1 MLQAPQRTGL
11 SGPTLIRLLT
21 RLTDVDVPQSRQP
34 LSDHLS
40 QWLGWTDAIALS
52 AALNNRPP
60 AIAPGARQFSSVE
73 ERECERVRTTL
84 ADAIASDTA
93 ATAAK
98 RATPGVIPGQ
108 MPAKAAAAL
117 QADDADYS
125 NFRQRYLS
133 LQHTME
139 TSIGNLRSRLRGMV
153 AAKTP
158 EMTRLAVVDAIMDRA
173 LLPRERTLLGAI
185 PKLLQGHFNRLRLA
199 EKAALEDAAAQA
211 EAWAQAQA
219 LAEAQA
225 QAQAEA
231 QALADA
237 EAQTPAQASAEG
249 QADGDAAAPAEA
261 GDPPALQADAPAQA
275 AADAD
280 AKLAGLPPQAAL
292 TAPTPGAWLET
303 FRKDMRSVLLAE
315 LDVRLQP
322 VEGLL
327 AALRAS

>member
-21 RLTDVDVPQSRQP
+21 RLTDAEVLESRQS

-40 QWLGWTDAIALS
+40 HWLGWTDAIALS

-60 AIAPGARQFSSVE
+60 VIAPGSRPFGSAE
-73 ERECERVRTTL
+73 ERECVRVRATL

-93 ATAAK
+93 AT
-98 RATPGVIPGQ
+98 
-108 MPAKAAAAL
+108 PAKKHPDRSQAPVKKAL
-117 QADDADYS
+117 AEADADYS

-153 AAKTP
+153 AARNG

-173 LLPRERTLLGAI
+173 LLPKERALLGAI
-185 PKLLQGHFNRLRLA
+185 PKLLQGHFERLRLA
-199 EKAALEDAAAQA
+199 EAAAMVNANA
-211 EAWAQAQA
+211 EAETP
-219 LAEAQA
+219 AEAK
-225 QAQAEA
+225 
-231 QALADA
+231 
-237 EAQTPAQASAEG
+237 AQTEPASEG
-249 QADGDAAAPAEA
+249 DLTPLPVQAAAPI
-261 GDPPALQADAPAQA
+261 
-275 AADAD
+275 
-280 AKLAGLPPQAAL
+280 
-292 TAPTPGAWLET
+292 TPGAWLDV
-303 FRKDMRSVLLAE
+303 FRNDMRSVLLAE

>member
-21 RLTDVDVPQSRQP
+21 RLTDVDVPESRQP

-60 AIAPGARQFSSVE
+60 AIAPGARQFSSQE

-98 RATPGVIPGQ
+98 RVMPGQ

-117 QADDADYS
+117 QADDADYA

-158 EMTRLAVVDAIMDRA
+158 DMTRLAVVDAIMDRA

-185 PKLLQGHFNRLRLA
+185 PKLLQGHFDRLRLA
-199 EKAALEDAAAQA
+199 EKAALDDVAA
-211 EAWAQAQA
+211 
-219 LAEAQA
+219 
-225 QAQAEA
+225 
-231 QALADA
+231 
-237 EAQTPAQASAEG
+237 
-249 QADGDAAAPAEA
+249 
-261 GDPPALQADAPAQA
+261 QADAPTGE
-275 AADAD
+275 ADTEP
-280 AKLAGLPPQAAL
+280 AGTPPQATL

>member
-21 RLTDVDVPQSRQP
+21 RLTEVDAPESRQP

-52 AALNNRPP
+52 APLNNRPP
-60 AIAPGARQFSSVE
+60 AIAPGARQFSSAE

-98 RATPGVIPGQ
+98 RQMPGQ
-108 MPAKAAAAL
+108 VSAKVAAL

-139 TSIGNLRSRLRGMV
+139 TSIGNLRSRLRGML

-185 PKLLQGHFNRLRLA
+185 PKLLQGHFDRLRLA
-199 EKAALEDAAAQA
+199 EQAALEAA
-211 EAWAQAQA
+211 
-219 LAEAQA
+219 A
-225 QAQAEA
+225 QAQAETEVPA
-231 QALADA
+231 GTADEPAADA
-237 EAQTPAQASAEG
+237 PAP
-249 QADGDAAAPAEA
+249 AAPGGSATDDA
-261 GDPPALQADAPAQA
+261 PAAAPAQA
-275 AADAD
+275 AACA
-280 AKLAGLPPQAAL
+280 APQPAL
-292 TAPTPGAWLET
+292 SAPTPGAWLET

-327 AALRAS
+327 ATLRAS

>member
-21 RLTDVDVPQSRQP
+21 RLTDVDVPESRQS

-52 AALNNRPP
+52 AALNTSPP
-60 AIAPGARQFSSVE
+60 VIAPGARTFSSAE
-73 ERECERVRTTL
+73 ERECMRVRTTL

-98 RATPGVIPGQ
+98 RPIPGQ
-108 MPAKAAAAL
+108 APAKKPAAVAEAE
-117 QADDADYS
+117 ADYS
-125 NFRQRYLS
+125 NFRQRYQS

-139 TSIGNLRSRLRGMV
+139 TSVGNLRSRLRGMV
-153 AAKTP
+153 AAKNG

-173 LLPRERTLLGAI
+173 LLPKERALLGVI
-185 PKLLQGHFNRLRLA
+185 PKLLGGHFDRLRLA
-199 EKAALEDAAAQA
+199 EAA
-211 EAWAQAQA
+211 A
-219 LAEAQA
+219 LAEASADTQTEDGA
-225 QAQAEA
+225 GAEA
-231 QALADA
+231 
-237 EAQTPAQASAEG
+237 EG
-249 QADGDAAAPAEA
+249 A
-261 GDPPALQADAPAQA
+261 
-275 AADAD
+275 
-280 AKLAGLPPQAAL
+280 
-292 TAPTPGAWLET
+292 TAPEPAPVSITPGAWLDV

>member
-21 RLTDVDVPQSRQP
+21 RLTDVDVPESRQP

-60 AIAPGARQFSSVE
+60 AIAPGARQFSSQE

-98 RATPGVIPGQ
+98 RVIPGQ

-117 QADDADYS
+117 QADDADYA

-185 PKLLQGHFNRLRLA
+185 PKLLQGHFDRLRLA
-199 EKAALEDAAAQA
+199 EKAALDDVAAQA
-211 EAWAQAQA
+211 EALALAQAEAEAQA
-219 LAEAQA
+219 LAEA
-225 QAQAEA
+225 E
-231 QALADA
+231 ADA
-237 EAQTPAQASAEG
+237 EAEANAEGDAKADAEAAPQADAQADASA
-249 QADGDAAAPAEA
+249 ADAAAA
-261 GDPPALQADAPAQA
+261 GAA
-275 AADAD
+275 AADAAAASAD
-280 AKLAGLPPQAAL
+280 AKPAETPPQATL

>member
-60 AIAPGARQFSSVE
+60 AIAPGARPFSSAE

-98 RATPGVIPGQ
+98 RMMPGQ
-108 MPAKAAAAL
+108 VAAKVAAL
-117 QADDADYS
+117 QSDDADYS

-185 PKLLQGHFNRLRLA
+185 PKLLQGHFERLRQA
-199 EKAALEDAAAQA
+199 EQAALEAAAQSQA
-211 EAWAQAQA
+211 E
-219 LAEAQA
+219 AEAQEA
-225 QAQAEA
+225 TEGEA
-231 QALADA
+231 QDDA
-237 EAQTPAQASAEG
+237 PTG
-249 QADGDAAAPAEA
+249 AAAPAQSA
-261 GDPPALQADAPAQA
+261 TGSGAAPQPAVP
-275 AADAD
+275 
-280 AKLAGLPPQAAL
+280 
-292 TAPTPGAWLET
+292 APTPGAWLET

-315 LDVRLQP
+315 LDIRLQP

>member
-1 MLQAPQRTGL
+1 MLQASQRTGL

-21 RLTDVDVPQSRQP
+21 RLTDADVQQSRQS

-52 AALNNRPP
+52 AALNTSPP
-60 AIAPGARQFSSVE
+60 VIAPGARMFSSAE
-73 ERECERVRTTL
+73 ERECARVRNTL

-98 RATPGVIPGQ
+98 RIAPGQ
-108 MPAKAAAAL
+108 APVKKPAAL
-117 QADDADYS
+117 AEADADYS

-153 AAKTP
+153 AAKNG

-173 LLPRERTLLGAI
+173 LLPKERALLGAI
-185 PKLLQGHFNRLRLA
+185 PKLLQAHFERLRKA
-199 EKAALEDAAAQA
+199 EEAAL
-211 EAWAQAQA
+211 
-219 LAEAQA
+219 
-225 QAQAEA
+225 
-231 QALADA
+231 
-237 EAQTPAQASAEG
+237 
-249 QADGDAAAPAEA
+249 
-261 GDPPALQADAPAQA
+261 AQA
-275 AADAD
+275 AADAEAQPAD
-280 AKLAGLPPQAAL
+280 AESAVDAEEPAGADAAAQAA
-292 TAPTPGAWLET
+292 APAVGITPGAWLDT
-303 FRKDMRSVLLAE
+303 FRADMRSVLLAE

-327 AALRAS
+327 ATLRAS

>member
-21 RLTDVDVPQSRQP
+21 RLTEVDAPESRQP

-60 AIAPGARQFSSVE
+60 AIAPGARAFSSAE

-98 RATPGVIPGQ
+98 RQMPGQ
-108 MPAKAAAAL
+108 VSAKVAAL

-139 TSIGNLRSRLRGMV
+139 TSIGNLRSRLRGML

-185 PKLLQGHFNRLRLA
+185 PKLLQGHFDRLRLA
-199 EKAALEDAAAQA
+199 EQAALEAA
-211 EAWAQAQA
+211 
-219 LAEAQA
+219 A
-225 QAQAEA
+225 QAQAETGVPAGTADEPAADA
-231 QALADA
+231 QA
-237 EAQTPAQASAEG
+237 P
-249 QADGDAAAPAEA
+249 AAPGGSATDDA
-261 GDPPALQADAPAQA
+261 PAAAPAQA
-275 AADAD
+275 AACA
-280 AKLAGLPPQAAL
+280 APQPAL
-292 TAPTPGAWLET
+292 SAPTPGAWLET

-327 AALRAS
+327 ATLRAS

>member
-21 RLTDVDVPQSRQP
+21 RLTDVDVPESRQP

-60 AIAPGARQFSSVE
+60 AIAPGARQFSSAE

-98 RATPGVIPGQ
+98 RQMPGQ
-108 MPAKAAAAL
+108 VSAKVAAL

-139 TSIGNLRSRLRGMV
+139 TSIGNLRSRLRGML

-185 PKLLQGHFNRLRLA
+185 PKLLQGHFDRLRLA
-199 EKAALEDAAAQA
+199 EQAALEAAAQA
-211 EAWAQAQA
+211 QTESEVPAGT
-219 LAEAQA
+219 
-225 QAQAEA
+225 
-231 QALADA
+231 AD
-237 EAQTPAQASAEG
+237 EPA
-249 QADGDAAAPAEA
+249 
-261 GDPPALQADAPAQA
+261 ADAPAPAAPGGSATDDAPAAAPVQA
-275 AADAD
+275 AACA
-280 AKLAGLPPQAAL
+280 APQPAL
-292 TAPTPGAWLET
+292 SAPTPGAWLET

-327 AALRAS
+327 ATLRAS

>member
-21 RLTDVDVPQSRQP
+21 RLTDVDVPESRQP

-60 AIAPGARQFSSVE
+60 AIAPGARQFSSQE

-98 RATPGVIPGQ
+98 RVIPGQ

-117 QADDADYS
+117 QADDADYA

-185 PKLLQGHFNRLRLA
+185 PKLLQGHFDRLRLA
-199 EKAALEDAAAQA
+199 EKAALDEIAAQA
-211 EAWAQAQA
+211 EALALAQA
-219 LAEAQA
+219 E
-225 QAQAEA
+225 AEA

-237 EAQTPAQASAEG
+237 EAEANAEVEGNAEG
-249 QADGDAAAPAEA
+249 DAKADAEGAP
-261 GDPPALQADAPAQA
+261 QADAQADASPADASPAGA
-275 AADAD
+275 AAAGGDARP
-280 AKLAGLPPQAAL
+280 AGTPPQATL

>member
-21 RLTDVDVPQSRQP
+21 RLTDVDVPESRQS

-52 AALNNRPP
+52 AALNTSPP
-60 AIAPGARQFSSVE
+60 VIAPGARMFSSAE
-73 ERECERVRTTL
+73 ERECARVRTTL

-93 ATAAK
+93 ATSAK
-98 RATPGVIPGQ
+98 RIVPGQ
-108 MPAKAAAAL
+108 APAKKSAAVE
-117 QADDADYS
+117 QAEADYS

-139 TSIGNLRSRLRGMV
+139 TSVGNLRSRLRGMV
-153 AAKTP
+153 AAKNG

-173 LLPRERTLLGAI
+173 LLPKERALFGAI
-185 PKLLQGHFNRLRLA
+185 PKLLQGHFERLRLA
-199 EKAALEDAAAQA
+199 EAAALAPVDA
-211 EAWAQAQA
+211 
-219 LAEAQA
+219 
-225 QAQAEA
+225 
-231 QALADA
+231 
-237 EAQTPAQASAEG
+237 SV
-249 QADGDAAAPAEA
+249 
-261 GDPPALQADAPAQA
+261 DAPAA
-275 AADAD
+275 EADAAPPTD
-280 AKLAGLPPQAAL
+280 GAAKLDNGNGNAPVPA
-292 TAPTPGAWLET
+292 TAPPPVTPGAWLDV

>member
-21 RLTDVDVPQSRQP
+21 RLTDVDAPESRQP

-60 AIAPGARQFSSVE
+60 AIAPGARQFSSAE

-98 RATPGVIPGQ
+98 RQMPGQ
-108 MPAKAAAAL
+108 VSAKVAAL
-117 QADDADYS
+117 QAGDADYS

-185 PKLLQGHFNRLRLA
+185 PKLLQGHFDRLRLA
-199 EKAALEDAAAQA
+199 EQAALEAAAQA
-211 EAWAQAQA
+211 A
-219 LAEAQA
+219 A
-225 QAQAEA
+225 QAQAEV
-231 QALADA
+231 
-237 EAQTPAQASAEG
+237 
-249 QADGDAAAPAEA
+249 DAAAAADPEAQAEA
-261 GDPPALQADAPAQA
+261 GARDDAQAAPDSAAQVDANAPASTDVGVPPPALP
-275 AADAD
+275 
-280 AKLAGLPPQAAL
+280 
-292 TAPTPGAWLET
+292 APTPGAWLET

-327 AALRAS
+327 ATLRTS

>member
-21 RLTDVDVPQSRQP
+21 RLTEVDAPESRQP

-60 AIAPGARQFSSVE
+60 AIAPGARQFSSAE

-98 RATPGVIPGQ
+98 RQMPGQ
-108 MPAKAAAAL
+108 VSAKVAAL

-139 TSIGNLRSRLRGMV
+139 TSIGNLRSRLRGML

-185 PKLLQGHFNRLRLA
+185 PKLLQGHFDRLRLA
-199 EKAALEDAAAQA
+199 EQAALEAA
-211 EAWAQAQA
+211 
-219 LAEAQA
+219 A
-225 QAQAEA
+225 QAQAETEVPA
-231 QALADA
+231 GTAHEPAADA
-237 EAQTPAQASAEG
+237 PAP
-249 QADGDAAAPAEA
+249 AAPGGSATDDA
-261 GDPPALQADAPAQA
+261 PAAAPAQA
-275 AADAD
+275 AACA
-280 AKLAGLPPQAAL
+280 APQPAL
-292 TAPTPGAWLET
+292 SAPTPGAWLET

-327 AALRAS
+327 ATLRAS

>member
-21 RLTDVDVPQSRQP
+21 RLTDAEVQQSRQS

-52 AALNNRPP
+52 AALNTSPP
-60 AIAPGARQFSSVE
+60 VIAPGARLFSSAE
-73 ERECERVRTTL
+73 ERECVRVRTTL

-98 RATPGVIPGQ
+98 RVAPARA
-108 MPAKAAAAL
+108 PAKKLAAAL
-117 QADDADYS
+117 AEDEFDYS
-125 NFRQRYLS
+125 SFRQRYLS

-153 AAKTP
+153 AARNG
-158 EMTRLAVVDAIMDRA
+158 EWTRLAVVDAIMDRA
-173 LLPRERTLLGAI
+173 LLPKERALLGAI
-185 PKLLQGHFNRLRLA
+185 PKLLQTHFDRLRKA
-199 EKAALEDAAAQA
+199 EEAALAAAEA
-211 EAWAQAQA
+211 EAAAD
-219 LAEAQA
+219 
-225 QAQAEA
+225 A

-237 EAQTPAQASAEG
+237 DAPADAAAEADG
-249 QADGDAAAPAEA
+249 NVKADGDAEAAAVDPAPANAAAPV
-261 GDPPALQADAPAQA
+261 QAI
-275 AADAD
+275 
-280 AKLAGLPPQAAL
+280 
-292 TAPTPGAWLET
+292 TAGAWLDT
-303 FRKDMRSVLLAE
+303 FRADMRAVLLAE

-327 AALRAS
+327 AALRTS